1 MNRKLPRPRTPPRG
15 TLDPAST
22 SLEARLR
29 AVEQALAL
37 PDVAPAASS
46 SPAQPAAADADLAR
60 QLARANYRILHLE
73 RSVRELLAERA
84 ARSNVVA

>member
-1 MNRKLPRPRTPPRG
+1 VPT
-15 TLDPAST
+15 A
-22 SLEARLR
+22 
-29 AVEQALAL
+29 
-37 PDVAPAASS
+37 AASS
-46 SPAQPAAADADLAR
+46 SPAAQPAADADLAR